1 MPMIWSRRH
10 LDADNCTGK
19 ECEVNTESNPVD
31 ATAFERFM
39 ETTLRAIQLDTPME
53 LKFNSHDFS
62 VFLFSV
68 SHVKIEYAGSLHTLT
83 DDEIAPEKTVKD
95 AVRYPNIK
103 SGLYPAFASPV
114 SIQWRSRDGQ
124 EHACIINLD
133 ELFKD
138 RRVLHS
144 EPTERLYK
152 PSPIGGGVPTI
163 IIELDDRKVNIY
175 MFACMQIVPDVNRP
189 TKRSLVEHRTL
200 VYSHQF

>member
-1 MPMIWSRRH
+1 M
-10 LDADNCTGK
+10 
-19 ECEVNTESNPVD
+19 NTESNTLD
-31 ATAFERFM
+31 ANAFKRFM
-39 ETTLRAIQLDTPME
+39 EATLRAIQIDPIMD
-53 LKFNSHDFS
+53 LKFDRHDLS

-83 DDEIAPEKTVKD
+83 DDEIAPEKTAKD
-95 AVRYPNIK
+95 AVKYPNIK

-133 ELFKD
+133 ELFQD

-152 PSPIGGGVPTI
+152 PCPIGGGVPTI
-163 IIELDDRKVNIY
+163 IIELDDHKVNIY
-175 MFACMQIVPDVNRP
+175 MFACMQVVPDANKP